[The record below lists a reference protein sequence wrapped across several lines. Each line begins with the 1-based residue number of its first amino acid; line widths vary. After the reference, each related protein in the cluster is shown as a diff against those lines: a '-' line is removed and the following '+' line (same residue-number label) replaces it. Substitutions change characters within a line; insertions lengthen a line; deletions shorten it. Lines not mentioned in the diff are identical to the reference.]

1 MRRRQNEKEHLE
13 RPVRSSGPAGRGGGA
28 VAFAR
33 RGGPGRGARLP
44 YLCIGVGC
52 GLFGQGA
59 GELLAARAV
68 KGDPALQRRLE
79 VERADERNRAI
90 ADRAKGKAFDRMTF
104 VYGALMLTFAL
115 MEVELAAV
123 LLLVAAYLFVEFSV
137 VYYRCKLEKQM

>member
-1 MRRRQNEKEHLE
+1 MKKNTRNVLFILL
-13 RPVRSSGPAGRGGGA
+13 GLLAAAAGLWLLRCGA
-28 VAFAR
+28 ELGVVCT
-33 RGGPGRGARLP
+33 LP

-52 GLFGQGA
+52 GLFGHGA

-68 KGDPALQRRLE
+68 QGDPALQKRLE

-90 ADRAKGKAFDRMTF
+90 ADRAKGKAFDQMTF

-115 MEVELAAV
+115 MQVELAAV
-123 LLLVAAYLFVEFSV
+123 LLLVAAYLFVEFSA

>member
-1 MRRRQNEKEHLE
+1 MKKNTWNVLFVLLGLLAAAAGLWLLH
-13 RPVRSSGPAGRGGGA
+13 SGADLTA
-28 VAFAR
+28 AR
-33 RGGPGRGARLP
+33 ALP

-59 GELLAARAV
+59 GELLAARAI
-68 KGDPALQRRLE
+68 KGDPALQKRLE
-79 VERADERNRAI
+79 VERADERNQAI

-104 VYGALMLTFAL
+104 VYAALMLTFAL

-123 LLLVAAYLFVEFSV
+123 LLLVAAYLFVEFSA

>member
-1 MRRRQNEKEHLE
+1 MKKNTRNVLFILL
-13 RPVRSSGPAGRGGGA
+13 GLLAAAAGLWLLRGGADLGA
-28 VAFAR
+28 VRA
-33 RGGPGRGARLP
+33 LP

-123 LLLVAAYLFVEFSV
+123 LLLVAAYLFVEFSA

>member
-1 MRRRQNEKEHLE
+1 MKKHTWNALA
-13 RPVRSSGPAGRGGGA
+13 VFLGLLAAAAGLWLLRAGA
-28 VAFAR
+28 D
-33 RGGPGRGARLP
+33 PGAAGALP
-44 YLCIGVGC
+44 YLCIGMGC
-52 GLFGQGA
+52 GLFGHGA

-79 VERADERNRAI
+79 VERMDERNRAI

-104 VYGALMLTFAL
+104 VYGALMLTFVL

-123 LLLVAAYLFVEFSV
+123 LLLVAAYLFVEFSA